1 VEPRE
6 DLTGEL
12 RDLLAVIHSSA
23 SLLRRR
29 GGGDEGTDK
38 HLDRIHEHVRR
49 ASELLAKLDE
59 G

>member
-1 VEPRE
+1 MEPRE

-12 RDLLAVIHSSA
+12 RDLLAVIHSST

-29 GGGDEGTDK
+29 AGGDEGTSK
-38 HLDRIHEHVRR
+38 QLDRIHEHVRR
-49 ASELLAKLDE
+49 ASELLGKLDE